1 MNTGEIIRLKR
12 DVEAFIVP
20 SGDKVT
26 LKKEEPVRITQALGG
41 TFTVVLQGNMF
52 QISGLDGDALGFE
65 REEIADEDL
74 EDLKKEV
81 DEQVVWDQ
89 LRSVFDPEIPVNI
102 VDLGLIYDL
111 SITPM
116 QPHGSKV
123 HIKMTL
129 TAPGCGMGPV
139 IARDAE
145 QKVLAVPGVADVEVE
160 LVWEPQ
166 WTKDMM
172 SEEAQLQLGLL

>member
-65 REEIADEDL
+65 REETTDEDL

-89 LRSVFDPEIPVNI
+89 LKSVFDPEIPVNI

-145 QKVLAVPGVADVEVE
+145 QKILAVPGVADVEVE